1 MEAKAPPNGIGVSC
15 MAAAEAALPEVEEG
29 AFLPAATEGKEKE
42 PSEEAE
48 AAAAAVEEVKEEGP
62 AAPEEEEEDMR
73 LTTPAA
79 VTSRTVPEGLA

>member
-1 MEAKAPPNGIGVSC
+1 

-48 AAAAAVEEVKEEGP
+48 AAAAVEEVKEEGP

>member
-48 AAAAAVEEVKEEGP
+48 AAAAVEEVKEEGP